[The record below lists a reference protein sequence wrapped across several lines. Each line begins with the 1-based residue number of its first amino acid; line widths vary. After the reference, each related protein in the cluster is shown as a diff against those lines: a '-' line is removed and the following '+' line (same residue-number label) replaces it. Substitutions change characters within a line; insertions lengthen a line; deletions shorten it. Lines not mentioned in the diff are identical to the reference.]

1 MMLLL
6 LDLSFYDRNALL
18 TRLQAK
24 RLLSSS
30 IISSSWFWL
39 GKSNYWMNRMHLRRW
54 ILLLVVVLLSLSS
67 YTKEALLSPCSTTMN
82 SSETYYTLFAVFQ
95 WYILL
100 NFCLWL
106 QSAAHVAGIKI
117 LRPLFYRIIP
127 S

>member
-1 MMLLL
+1 
-6 LDLSFYDRNALL
+6 
-18 TRLQAK
+18 
-24 RLLSSS
+24 
-30 IISSSWFWL
+30 
-39 GKSNYWMNRMHLRRW
+39 
-54 ILLLVVVLLSLSS
+54 
-67 YTKEALLSPCSTTMN
+67 MN